1 MVNHFIHEIAVVAD
15 YDDAARKILKIFL
28 ENLQRHYVEVVG
40 RLVEYEEVGILHQY
54 CAQIELSTLTT
65 AQLIYIIILLFGSEE
80 EILQQLGCREFPATS
95 QIHIVGNGSDD
106 VNHFLLFVELQS
118 LLREIAEAHGFA
130 HHDTSL
136 VNGHLSQQ
144 HLDKRRFARAVI
156 AHNTH
161 FLESREIV
169 VEVVE
174 DCNAP
179 LESLRDILALENLG
193 TDIHIAGF
201 QSQLPFLDALLCHA
215 LQFIESFLAIAGL
228 MASGLWHA
236 SHPFQF
242 GAI

>member
-1 MVNHFIHEIAVVAD
+1 MS
-15 YDDAARKILKIFL
+15 RSL
-28 ENLQRHYVEVVG
+28 VG
-40 RLVEYEEVGILHQY
+40 
-54 CAQIELSTLTT
+54 SSS
-65 AQLIYIIILLFGSEE
+65 IILLFGSEE

-136 VNGHLSQQ
+136 VNGHKPQQ

-169 VEVVE
+169 VEILQNG
-174 DCNAP
+174 DPTYPP
-179 LESLRDILALENLG
+179 LFRGGICFPSYTGGVRGGLILFRDILALENLG

-215 LQFIESFLAIAGL
+215 LQFIESFLAIAGRRCVPVV
-228 MASGLWHA
+228 SPDSRHSCRDRYRWYGR
-236 SHPFQF
+236 PIR
-242 GAI
+242 G